1 MINNLN
7 PSFMSEIFEHV
18 KPKERIL
25 RKQYKINLKTPK
37 TNETRFGA
45 KSLQNA
51 TPKIRNSWCSRKIRI
66 RKKVE
71 FLKFIMISV
80 INPF

>member
-37 TNETRFGA
+37 TKQG
-45 KSLQNA
+45 LQL
-51 TPKIRNSWCSRKIRI
+51 R
-66 RKKVE
+66 V
-71 FLKFIMISV
+71 
-80 INPF
+80 